1 MCKVNV
7 NVIAPE
13 LSKIFKE
20 LNIFDI
26 KFNGNI
32 ESNKGVVLGI
42 NFDHSKMSYIPTRR
56 WSVFNEQGNIEAAI
70 FDRNI
75 RKSHAVQSSVR
86 KCLNACQC
94 VLNEEDIK
102 KLEQYFNTPKD
113 IEIKI
118 ISDNISDYYA
128 IDHLDLHGSLASSC
142 MQGNDQ
148 DYFEIYDS
156 EVNIEMIIAIDAKC
170 EFVGRALLW
179 TDQNGDRYCDRRY
192 GNSSYIEEAIEQYA
206 YDKGFYIKSEN
217 SMLANVKWKHKELTE
232 NQYRNVIVKT
242 GHYIY
247 SYYPYMDTFK
257 YVYDGAISNIDCI
270 NGYKIEG
277 IANETDGELQGAHRC
292 GYCDNTMVEVYHTD
306 NNYNDICESCYHD
319 NFVECN
325 VCSTDHHRDETDCIN
340 DSDVCHGCRDEFY
353 VTCSECDELSH
364 EDNTRYYSNCDVI
377 LCDDCR

>member
-7 NVIAPE
+7 NVITPE

-56 WSVFNEQGNIEAAI
+56 WSVFTEQGNIEAAI

-94 VLNEEDIK
+94 ILNAEDIK

-118 ISDNISDYYA
+118 IGDDISDYYA

-148 DYFEIYDS
+148 DYFEIYDR
-156 EVNIEMIIAIDAKC
+156 EPNVEMIIAINARF

-179 TDQNGDRYCDRRY
+179 TDANGE
-192 GNSSYIEEAIEQYA
+192 SAVFES
-206 YDKGFYIKSEN
+206 
-217 SMLANVKWKHKELTE
+217 L
-232 NQYRNVIVKT
+232 
-242 GHYIY
+242 
-247 SYYPYMDTFK
+247 
-257 YVYDGAISNIDCI
+257 
-270 NGYKIEG
+270 
-277 IANETDGELQGAHRC
+277 TDGLEYSFQKSNGK
-292 GYCDNTMVEVYHTD
+292 NTEFHLSAFKGEIFSVHTEEHPD
-306 NNYNDICESCYHD
+306 APPPPKP
-319 NFVECN
+319 
-325 VCSTDHHRDETDCIN
+325 
-340 DSDVCHGCRDEFY
+340 
-353 VTCSECDELSH
+353 
-364 EDNTRYYSNCDVI
+364 RYTMYGEEI
-377 LCDDCR
+377 EKQ